1 MRYNNKDIEA
11 SNNSNDKQEFSS
23 SNSNSNSANR
33 DDGNSNSNNNNK
45 NNNDDDIDVDVDVET
60 VIAKPSW
67 WLSCENTIEDEN
79 LLSPAREERFLKM
92 QEELARFVQ
101 GPALL
106 KSLRSDTEQLQQ
118 NLKWA
123 LHTDDLARIVA
134 LKEAIKESEDRD
146 AELVYSRALGKIAR
160 AGKYPVRKKYRLL
173 SKYTKEALA
182 ARQYIPRLNLD
193 GLWIGKEGSELVNV
207 TYTGDTLIAYSA
219 TGTAL
224 NRGRII
230 MKVDLSPV
238 KPPTTSTS
246 GTTSKKDQQK
256 NLAPIQLQG
265 QAANKWGAQQLERY
279 AGEGHDPK
287 ARSSND
293 EGFVDAN
300 LIMSDGYFSF
310 LWIPTR
316 KHVFFSRPKPELIM
330 HMMRDSISIDDELEN
345 MKDHLTRCYDKGIE
359 AAFVR
364 PSTSEMQSS
373 AEPFRRI
380 ATESDLEAAK
390 EETKVATREFAIPG
404 LLGKDKD
411 GDTAASAQAFWGF
424 HKWMNYIDKTLKSK
438 EGGDQDR

>member
-1 MRYNNKDIEA
+1 MKW
-11 SNNSNDKQEFSS
+11 KC
-23 SNSNSNSANR
+23 
-33 DDGNSNSNNNNK
+33 
-45 NNNDDDIDVDVDVET
+45 
-60 VIAKPSW
+60 P
-67 WLSCENTIEDEN
+67 
-79 LLSPAREERFLKM
+79 FLPF
-92 QEELARFVQ
+92 LFIFFLIYLFFTHSF
-101 GPALL
+101 G
-106 KSLRSDTEQLQQ
+106 
-118 NLKWA
+118 
-123 LHTDDLARIVA
+123 
-134 LKEAIKESEDRD
+134 
-146 AELVYSRALGKIAR
+146 
-160 AGKYPVRKKYRLL
+160 
-173 SKYTKEALA
+173 
-182 ARQYIPRLNLD
+182 
-193 GLWIGKEGSELVNV
+193 EGSELVNV
-207 TYTGDTLIAYSA
+207 TYTGDTLIAYRA

-224 NRGRII
+224 NRDRAL
-230 MKVDLSPV
+230 MKADLSPV
-238 KPPTTSTS
+238 IKPTNTRTATSTSATTSTS
-246 GTTSKKDQQK
+246 GKKDQK
-256 NLAPIQLQG
+256 KSLAPIQLQG

-300 LIMSDGYFSF
+300 LIMFDGYFSF

-364 PSTSEMQSS
+364 PSPSEMQSS

-390 EETKVATREFAIPG
+390 EETKVATKEFAIPG

-411 GDTAASAQAFWGF
+411 GDTATSAQAFWGF

-438 EGGDQDR
+438 EGGGGDQEK